1 VQFFEQP
8 VCALQLRPLK
18 SSVDSQNAKSN
29 EKTTASQVS
38 LVKPEKVEKQ
48 ITTKLTKKAISKPA
62 EKKIRAAPKLSS
74 RIAQAVTAS
83 KVAKLATESAK
94 PVRSKKGGKQERTKK
109 VYQNFEFFY
118 SRTTFR
124 TMTNF
129 FKTNFKPYFDA
140 YQRQKDLPIAHF
152 MQQFANEYMPGLLS
166 SMSKQTEQR
175 KKFLLVLQQVIFCH

>member
-1 VQFFEQP
+1 M
-8 VCALQLRPLK
+8 
-18 SSVDSQNAKSN
+18 
-29 EKTTASQVS
+29 
-38 LVKPEKVEKQ
+38 
-48 ITTKLTKKAISKPA
+48 
-62 EKKIRAAPKLSS
+62 
-74 RIAQAVTAS
+74 
-83 KVAKLATESAK
+83 
-94 PVRSKKGGKQERTKK
+94 
-109 VYQNFEFFY
+109 YQNFEFFY